1 MSNLILKNSKY
12 SANERIKF
20 ELIKGV
26 LNASRK
32 EMEALITRTAMSP
45 FIREKKDFF
54 SAILNKKGELVVSTS
69 LTAFS
74 LTLPT

>member
-1 MSNLILKNSKY
+1 MSNLIFKNSKY

-32 EMEALITRTAMSP
+32 EMEALIARTAMSP
-45 FIREKKDFF
+45 FIREKKRFFF
-54 SAILNKKGELVVSTS
+54 SYLK
-69 LTAFS
+69 
-74 LTLPT
+74 